1 MHNSANGAPEHER
14 NKLQHSP
21 NKNTDTQTERL
32 KDQNE
37 VGFYQVIKGDSN
49 FNLVFLI

>member
-1 MHNSANGAPEHER
+1 MHNLANRAPELER
-14 NKLQHSP
+14 KILQRSP

-32 KDQNE
+32 EDQND

-49 FNLVFLI
+49 FNLAFLI